1 MANVKIEGFREFRAK
16 LDKLPKQTRQVVG
29 AIIHDEA
36 MRWEGLIKRSAP
48 RNKIIGLGGRLAG
61 SITSRKTGELSAE
74 VSANVK
80 YAPYV
85 EWGTGAKVSVP
96 ADLAKYA
103 IQFKGSRQVA
113 GQRPQPYFFIH
124 APLITKSVN
133 DKVGKYLNTE
143 Q

>member
-16 LDKLPKQTRQVVG
+16 LDNLPKQTRQVVG
-29 AIIHDEA
+29 GIVVDAANEWA
-36 MRWEGLIKRSAP
+36 RLAKKSAP
-48 RNKIIGLGGRLAG
+48 FNKIIGLGGRLVG
-61 SITSRKTGELSAE
+61 SITARQTGELSAE

-133 DKVGKYLNTE
+133 DRVGKYLNTE

>member
-16 LDKLPKQTRQVVG
+16 LDNLPKQTRQVVG
-29 AIIHDEA
+29 GIVVDAANEWA
-36 MRWEGLIKRSAP
+36 RLAKRSAP
-48 RNKIIGLGGRLAG
+48 RNKIIGLGGRLVG
-61 SITSRKTGELSAE
+61 SITARQTGELSAE

-85 EWGTGAKVSVP
+85 EWGTGAKVSIP

-133 DKVGKYLNTE
+133 DRVGKYLNTE

>member
-16 LDKLPKQTRQVVG
+16 LDNLPKQTRQVVG
-29 AIIHDEA
+29 GIVVDAANEWA
-36 MRWEGLIKRSAP
+36 RLAKRSAP
-48 RNKIIGLGGRLAG
+48 RNKIIGLGGRLVG
-61 SITSRKTGELSAE
+61 SITARQTGELSAE

-133 DKVGKYLNTE
+133 DRVGKYLNTE

>member
-16 LDKLPKQTRQVVG
+16 LDNLPKQTRQVVG
-29 AIIHDEA
+29 GIVVDAANEWA
-36 MRWEGLIKRSAP
+36 RLAKRSAP
-48 RNKIIGLGGRLAG
+48 RNKIIGLGGRLVG
-61 SITSRKTGELSAE
+61 SITARQTGELSAE

-133 DKVGKYLNTE
+133 DMVGKYLNTE

>member
-16 LDKLPKQTRQVVG
+16 LDNLPKQTRQVVG
-29 AIIHDEA
+29 CIVVDAANEWA
-36 MRWEGLIKRSAP
+36 RLAKRSAP
-48 RNKIIGLGGRLAG
+48 RNKIIGLGGRLVG
-61 SITSRKTGELSAE
+61 SITARQTGELSAE

-133 DKVGKYLNTE
+133 DMVGKYLNTE